1 MEGNVTMLVVV
12 GSLVGGVCSFGLAVA
27 AWRNRSLSG
36 AVPFGWLIAAAGGW
50 CFLKA
55 AWLLTTDQQVAATL
69 FLLIRLTSG
78 AMVGLWVVF
87 ALTYTGRREWLTP
100 VRVGVL
106 LVLPSGYA
114 LLALTNPLHGLV
126 VADVTLVTR
135 NGLSLFVGR
144 TGTVYAIQTVIS
156 FSLIGSGYVLFGEFL
171 LRSRN
176 LYRKQTFM
184 VLTAGVFTAGAHALF
199 VLGATPHPGINP
211 APLTF
216 ALNGLLIGVALFR
229 YDFLTVAP
237 LAGDLLVDELPD
249 PVLVVDTEATVIDYN
264 AAAATILGD
273 DPAGRSLAADDP
285 KLLTNIERGD
295 VFAATETSRY
305 YDPQTSEIT
314 DQHGAVRGQLV
325 VLRDVTGQR
334 RRQDRLEA
342 LQAATQ
348 QFIEADQR
356 ETVARLTVQ
365 FATTILDQN
374 AAGVF
379 LYNERGHL
387 EPTVVSDAVE
397 AQVDD
402 DLLYVDPAE
411 TPDRHLWRTYE
422 TGERR
427 VASFNEETVGPLE
440 TALMLPLGDHGV
452 VAIGSEGETYAPEDE
467 QYAEILARTT
477 QVALEQVTREREL
490 RESRASIERRNE
502 QIEFFNGVLRHSLRN
517 AMLVVGGRAD
527 HLREYV
533 PPDQQRHVDSIERWC
548 EKLTSMSETIRDIN
562 ETVAASEGKR
572 LETVDLSAAI
582 QRVVETVGG
591 DYPRATVTLDVGKK
605 QVLANGLADEVLTSI
620 VENAVEHNAGD
631 PHVEITTQNAGDW
644 VQVHVAD
651 DGFGISDELKATVFE
666 RSLTPNQTAGG
677 FGLYFVTVMM
687 DLYGG
692 NVWFED
698 NHPDGTIAVLE
709 FQRARDD
716 DSAADDAAVSP
727 GKSPTADA
735 SVETQGKSPDDW

>member
-1 MEGNVTMLVVV
+1 MAKPVDRGRT
-12 GSLVGGVCSFGLAVA
+12 
-27 AWRNRSLSG
+27 
-36 AVPFGWLIAAAGGW
+36 PFGWLIVAAGGW

-69 FLLIRLTSG
+69 FLLVRLTSG

-106 LVLPSGYA
+106 LVIPSGYA
-114 LLALTNPLHGLV
+114 LLALTNPLHGFV

-144 TGTVYAIQTVIS
+144 TGTAYAIQTAIS
-156 FSLIGSGYVLFGEFL
+156 FGFIGAGYVLFGEFL

-176 LYRKQTFM
+176 LYRKQTFA
-184 VLTAGVFTAGAHALF
+184 VLTGGILTAGAHALF

-216 ALNGLLIGVALFR
+216 ALNGLLVGVALFR

-249 PVLVVDTEATVIDYN
+249 PVLVLDTEGTVIDYN
-264 AAAATILGD
+264 AAATAELGGD
-273 DPAGRSLAADDP
+273 LNGARLPEEDPRLLAQ
-285 KLLTNIERGD
+285 IERGES
-295 VFAATETSRY
+295 FTASGTQRY
-305 YDPQTSEIT
+305 YAPQTSEIT
-314 DQHGAVRGQLV
+314 DQHGAARGRLV
-325 VLRDVTGQR
+325 VLRNVTGQR

-342 LQAATQ
+342 LQAATRE
-348 QFIEADQR
+348 FIEADQR
-356 ETVARLTVQ
+356 ETVAELTVA
-365 FATTILDQN
+365 FATSTLDQN

-379 LYNERGHL
+379 LSNERGHL
-387 EPTVVSDAVE
+387 EPTALSDAVE

-422 TGERR
+422 SGERR
-427 VASFNEETVGPLE
+427 VASFVDEDVGPLE
-440 TALMLPLGDHGV
+440 TSLMLPLGDHGV
-452 VAIGSEGETYAPEDE
+452 VAIGSEGETYATEDE

-477 QVALEQVTREREL
+477 QVALEQVEREREL
-490 RESRASIERRNE
+490 RESRASVERRNE

-517 AMLVVGGRAD
+517 AMLVVGGRAE
-527 HLREYV
+527 HLREHV
-533 PPDQQRHVDSIERWC
+533 PPDQRRHVDSIEQWC
-548 EKLTSMSETIRDIN
+548 EKLTAMSETIRDIN

-572 LETVDLSAAI
+572 LETVDLSAAV
-582 QRVVETVGG
+582 RRAVETTGA
-591 DYPRATVTLDVGKK
+591 DYPDATITLDVGETR
-605 QVLANGLADEVLTSI
+605 VLANGLAEAVLTSV
-620 VENAVEHNAGD
+620 VENALEHNAGD
-631 PHVEITTQNAGDW
+631 PCVEITTRDAGDW
-644 VQVHVAD
+644 IQVHVAD
-651 DGFGISDELKATVFE
+651 DGRGISDELKATVFQ

-698 NHPDGTIAVLE
+698 NHPTGTVAVLE
-709 FQRARDD
+709 FQRASDD
-716 DSAADDAAVSP
+716 GSATATDETAAADAGA
-727 GKSPTADA
+727 
-735 SVETQGKSPDDW
+735 ETQGKSPDDW